1 VGLEKIFNSQNS
13 TKVEEK
19 SPDFFSI
26 YLTSNQIWLN
36 LPVDDGSF
44 SLCCLHISQT
54 KWTSAFG
61 EDFQSPEFDHN

>member
-1 VGLEKIFNSQNS
+1 LEKIFNSQNS

-26 YLTSNQIWLN
+26 YLAFNQIWLN
-36 LPVDDGSF
+36 LPVDGPL

-61 EDFQSPEFDHN
+61 ENFQ